1 MAAAGASNACQS
13 EDPAMEFFKRTPR
26 IRFLGRRRYWYTV
39 SVLLVVGSFV
49 AVAVRGLNFGIDF
62 TGGVVV
68 EAHFP
73 QAPDLERLRDSL
85 ANVGLVGAQVQS
97 FGTAQDV
104 LVRLPPVE
112 EAAARLVN
120 EQVHTALAAVDPG
133 VDIRR
138 TESVG
143 PQAGRELA
151 EKGATALLMSL
162 LFIGIYVI
170 MRFQWKFSVGAIVAV
185 LHDPIVVV
193 GAFAV
198 TGITFDLSVMA
209 AILAVIGYSLN
220 DTVVVFDR
228 VRERLVQMR
237 KATPTEVMDTAINE
251 TLSRTLLTSGSTAIV
266 VVALVLFGGEALRPF
281 GLALLIGIVVGTY
294 SSIYVAG
301 ALALDL
307 GLSQR
312 DLMPPEKR
320 SEADA
325 LP

>member
-1 MAAAGASNACQS
+1 
-13 EDPAMEFFKRTPR
+13 MEFFKRTPR
-26 IRFLGRRRYWYTV
+26 IRFLERRKYWYSA
-39 SVLLVVGSFV
+39 SVLIVLGSFA
-49 AVAVRGLNFGIDF
+49 AVLIRGLSFGIDF

-73 QAPDLERLRDSL
+73 RAPDLERLRDSL
-85 ANVGLVGAQVQS
+85 SHGGLGDAQVQS
-97 FGTAQDV
+97 FGAAQDV
-104 LVRLPPVE
+104 LVRLPPVDE
-112 EAAARLVN
+112 TAARLVTD
-120 EQVHTALAAVDPG
+120 QVRAALAAVDAG
-133 VDIRR
+133 VEIRR
-138 TESVG
+138 TEAVG

-162 LFIGIYVI
+162 LFIAIYVI
-170 MRFQWKFSVGAIVAV
+170 VRFQWKFSVGAIVAV

-193 GAFAV
+193 GAFAA

-209 AILAVIGYSLN
+209 AILAIIGYSLN

-251 TLSRTLLTSGSTAIV
+251 TLSRTLLTSGSTALV

-281 GLALLIGIVVGTY
+281 GLALLIGIIVGTY

-312 DLMPPEKR
+312 DLMPLEKR
-320 SEADA
+320 GEADA
-325 LP
+325 MP

>member
-1 MAAAGASNACQS
+1 
-13 EDPAMEFFKRTPR
+13 MEFFKRTPK
-26 IRFLGRRRYWYTV
+26 IAFLAWRRYWYAV
-39 SVLLVVGSFV
+39 SVLMIVGSIA
-49 AVAVRGLNFGIDF
+49 AVLLRGLNFGIDF

-73 QAPDLERLRDSL
+73 QAADLERVRDSL
-85 ANVGLVGAQVQS
+85 SGAGLADAQVQS

-104 LVRLPPVE
+104 LVRMPPVE
-112 EAAARLVN
+112 ETAARLVN
-120 EQVHTALAAVDPG
+120 EQVHAALASVDAR

-162 LFIGIYVI
+162 LFIGIYVVF
-170 MRFQWKFSVGAIVAV
+170 RFQWKFSVGAIVAV

-193 GAFAV
+193 GAFAI
-198 TGITFDLSVMA
+198 TGVTFDLSVMA
-209 AILAVIGYSLN
+209 AILAIIGYSLN

-228 VRERLVQMR
+228 VRERLIQMR
-237 KATPTEVMDTAINE
+237 KATPAEVMDAAINE
-251 TLSRTLLTSGSTAIV
+251 TLSRTLLTSGSTSLV
-266 VVALVLFGGEALRPF
+266 VVALLLFGGEALRPF
-281 GLALLIGIVVGTY
+281 SLALLIGIVVGTY

-307 GLSQR
+307 GLSPR
-312 DLMPPEKR
+312 DLMPPEAR
-320 SEADA
+320 GEVDA

>member
-1 MAAAGASNACQS
+1 
-13 EDPAMEFFKRTPR
+13 MEFFKRTPR
-26 IRFLGRRRYWYTV
+26 IRFLGRRRYWYAV
-39 SVLLVVGSFV
+39 SALFIAGSIVAVLL
-49 AVAVRGLNFGIDF
+49 RGLNFGIDF

-73 QAPDLERLRDSL
+73 QAPDLEGLRVSL
-85 ANVGLVGAQVQS
+85 AGNGLGDAQVQS

-104 LVRLPPVE
+104 LVRLPPAD
-112 EAAARLVN
+112 EAAARLVT
-120 EQVHTALAAVDPG
+120 EQVRGALAAVDTG
-133 VDIRR
+133 VEIRR

-143 PQAGRELA
+143 PQAGQELA

-170 MRFQWKFSVGAIVAV
+170 FRFQWKFAVGAIMAV

-193 GAFAV
+193 GAFAI
-198 TGITFDLSVMA
+198 TGTTFDLSVMA

-251 TLSRTLLTSGSTAIV
+251 TLSRTLLTSGLTALV
-266 VVALVLFGGEALRPF
+266 VLALVLFGGEALRPF

-320 SEADA
+320 GEADA

>member
-1 MAAAGASNACQS
+1 
-13 EDPAMEFFKRTPR
+13 MEFFGRTPR
-26 IRFLGRRRYWYTV
+26 IRFLEQRRYWYAA
-39 SVLLVVGSFV
+39 SALVIVASIV
-49 AVAVRGLNFGIDF
+49 AVALRGLNFGIDF

-73 QAPDLERLRDSL
+73 QAPDLERVRKSL
-85 ANVGLVGAQVQS
+85 AGAGLGDAQVQS

-104 LVRLPPVE
+104 LVRLPPADE
-112 EAAARLVN
+112 EAARLVT
-120 EQVHTALAAVDPG
+120 EQVRAVLVAVDAG
-133 VDIRR
+133 AEIRR

-162 LFIGIYVI
+162 LFIGIYVVF
-170 MRFQWKFSVGAIVAV
+170 RFQWKFSVGAIVAV
-185 LHDPIVVV
+185 LHDPFVVV
-193 GAFAV
+193 GAFAISG
-198 TGITFDLSVMA
+198 TTFDLSVMA

-237 KATPTEVMDTAINE
+237 KATPREVMDTAINE
-251 TLSRTLLTSGSTAIV
+251 TLSRTLLTSGSTALV
-266 VVALVLFGGEALRPF
+266 VLALVLFGGEALRPF

-320 SEADA
+320 GEVDA

>member
-1 MAAAGASNACQS
+1 
-13 EDPAMEFFKRTPR
+13 MELFKRTPR
-26 IRFLGRRRYWYTV
+26 IRFLERRRYWYAV
-39 SVLLVVGSFV
+39 SALVIIGSIV
-49 AVAVRGLNFGIDF
+49 AVAIRGLNFGIEF
-62 TGGVVV
+62 TGGVVI

-73 QAPDLERLRDSL
+73 VAPDVERLRASL
-85 ANVGLVGAQVQS
+85 GGAGLRDALVQR
-97 FGTAQDV
+97 FGTTQDV
-104 LVRLPPVE
+104 LVRLPPAE
-112 EAAARLVN
+112 GEAAREAT
-120 EQVHTALAAVDPG
+120 EQVRAALAAVEPG
-133 VDIRR
+133 VEIRR

-151 EKGATALLMSL
+151 EKGATALLMAL
-162 LFIGIYVI
+162 LFIGLYVI

-185 LHDPIVVV
+185 LHDPFVVI
-193 GAFAV
+193 GWFAI
-198 TGITFDLSVMA
+198 TGLTFDLSVMA
-209 AILAVIGYSLN
+209 ALLAVIGYSLN

-237 KATPTEVMDTAINE
+237 KASPLEVMDTAINE
-251 TLSRTLLTSGSTAIV
+251 TLSRTLLSSGTTMIV
-266 VVALVLFGGEALRPF
+266 VVALALFGGEALRPF
-281 GLALLIGIVVGTY
+281 GVALLVGIVVGTY

-320 SEADA
+320 GEVDA

>member
-1 MAAAGASNACQS
+1 
-13 EDPAMEFFKRTPR
+13 MEFFKHTSR
-26 IRFLGRRRYWYTV
+26 IQFLGKRRYWYAV
-39 SVLLVVGSFV
+39 SVLVIVGSIV
-49 AVAVRGLNFGIDF
+49 AVVARGLNFGIDF

-73 QAPDLERLRDSL
+73 QAPELERLRAAL
-85 ANVGLVGAQVQS
+85 NAGGLGDAVVQS

-104 LVRLPPVE
+104 LVRLPPAGD
-112 EAAARLVN
+112 EAAREVT
-120 EQVHTALAAVDPG
+120 EQVRVALASVDAG
-133 VDIRR
+133 VEIRR

-151 EKGATALLMSL
+151 EKGATALLMAL
-162 LFIGIYVI
+162 LFIAVYVI
-170 MRFQWKFSVGAIVAV
+170 MRFQWKFAVGAIVAV
-185 LHDPIVVV
+185 LHDPFVVI
-193 GAFAV
+193 GMFAI
-198 TGITFDLSVMA
+198 TGMTFDLSVMA
-209 AILAVIGYSLN
+209 ALLAVIGYSLN

-228 VRERLVQMR
+228 VRERLIQMR
-237 KATPTEVMDTAINE
+237 KASPQEVMDAAINE
-251 TLSRTLLTSGSTAIV
+251 TLSRTLLSSGTTSIV
-266 VVALVLFGGEALRPF
+266 VIALVAFGGEALRPF
-281 GLALLIGIVVGTY
+281 GVALLVGIVVGTF

-320 SEADA
+320 GEVDA

>member
-1 MAAAGASNACQS
+1 
-13 EDPAMEFFKRTPR
+13 MEFFKRVPR
-26 IRFLGRRRYWYTV
+26 IRFLGRRHYWYTV
-39 SVLLVVGSFV
+39 SALLIVSSFV
-49 AVAVRGLNFGIDF
+49 VVFTHGLNFGIDF

-73 QAPDLERLRDSL
+73 QAPDLEQLRDSL
-85 ANVGLVGAQVQS
+85 SDGGLADAQVQS
-97 FGTAQDV
+97 FGTSQDV

-112 EAAARLVN
+112 ESAARLVT
-120 EQVHTALAAVDPG
+120 EQVRSALAAVDPG

-138 TESVG
+138 TEAVG

-151 EKGATALLMSL
+151 EKGATALLMCL
-162 LFIGIYVI
+162 LFIAIYVI
-170 MRFQWKFSVGAIVAV
+170 VRFQWKFAVGAIIAV

-193 GAFAV
+193 GVFAV

-251 TLSRTLLTSGSTAIV
+251 TLSRTLLTSGSTALV
-266 VVALVLFGGEALRPF
+266 VVSLVLFGGEALRPF
-281 GLALLIGIVVGTY
+281 SLALLIGIVVGTY

-320 SEADA
+320 GEVDA

>member
-1 MAAAGASNACQS
+1 
-13 EDPAMEFFKRTPR
+13 MEIFKRTPK
-26 IRFLGRRRYWYTV
+26 IRFLEKRPYWYVV
-39 SVLLVVGSFV
+39 SAVVIIGSII
-49 AVAVRGLNFGIDF
+49 AVSMRGLNFGIDF
-62 TGGVVV
+62 TGGVVI

-73 QAPDLERLRDSL
+73 GAPDLERLRGSL
-85 ANVGLVGAQVQS
+85 SSSGLEEALVQR
-97 FGTAQDV
+97 FGTTQDV
-104 LVRLPPVE
+104 LVRLPPAKD
-112 EAAARLVN
+112 EAAREVT
-120 EQVHTALAAVDPG
+120 EQVRAALAAVEPG

-151 EKGATALLMSL
+151 EKGATALLMAL
-162 LFIGIYVI
+162 LCIGFYVV
-170 MRFQWKFSVGAIVAV
+170 MRFQWKFAVGAIVAV
-185 LHDPIVVV
+185 LHDPFVVV
-193 GAFAV
+193 GMFAI
-198 TGITFDLSVMA
+198 TGMTFDLSVMA

-237 KATPTEVMDTAINE
+237 KASPLEVMNTAINE
-251 TLSRTLLTSGSTAIV
+251 TLSRTLLSSGTTLIV

-281 GLALLIGIVVGTY
+281 GVALLAGIVVGTF

-320 SEADA
+320 GEVDA

>member
-1 MAAAGASNACQS
+1 
-13 EDPAMEFFKRTPR
+13 MEFFKRTPR
-26 IRFLGRRRYWYTV
+26 IRFLEKRRYWYAV
-39 SVLLVVGSFV
+39 SALVIIGSIV
-49 AVAVRGLNFGIDF
+49 AVSVRGLNFGIDF

-73 QAPDLERLRDSL
+73 AAPDLERVRSSL
-85 ANVGLVGAQVQS
+85 SGAGLGDALVQR
-97 FGTAQDV
+97 FGPVQDI

-112 EAAARLVN
+112 EDAARLVT
-120 EQVHTALAAVDPG
+120 EQVRSALAAVDPG
-133 VDIRR
+133 VEIRR

-170 MRFQWKFSVGAIVAV
+170 FRFQWKFAVGAIVAV
-185 LHDPIVVV
+185 LHDPFVVV
-193 GAFAV
+193 GMFAM
-198 TGITFDLSVMA
+198 TGTTFDLSVMA

-237 KATPTEVMDTAINE
+237 KATPLDVMNAAINE
-251 TLSRTLLTSGSTAIV
+251 TLSRTVLSSGTTSIV
-266 VVALVLFGGEALRPF
+266 VIALVALGGEALRPF
-281 GLALLIGIVVGTY
+281 GVALLVGIAVGTF

-320 SEADA
+320 GEVDA